1 LRYSFDWNSTKE
13 QQNIRKH
20 RVSFRQAAT
29 IFRDPNQLSIYDEEH
44 SEDEERWI
52 TLGIDSTGVVRVVI
66 HTFEQINDELCQ
78 IRIISARKATN
89 LEIRRYREGNQ

>member
-1 LRYSFDWNSTKE
+1 MRYSFDWDSTKD
-13 QQNIRKH
+13 QQNVRKH

-44 SEDEERWI
+44 SQEEERWI
-52 TLGIDSTGVVRVVI
+52 TMGIDSTGVVRVVV
-66 HTFEQINDELCQ
+66 HTYEQINDELCQ

-89 LEIRRYREGNQ
+89 REMRQYREGNQ